1 MLALNDAQCLQ
12 LLFKWSGPY
21 YGSLRPEFSVYILA
35 PYDGMH
41 SITLILESH
50 KAIGHNLE
58 KWLSSVIS

>member
-1 MLALNDAQCLQ
+1 MPNACNRYLNGNPQ
-12 LLFKWSGPY
+12 SGPY

-41 SITLILESH
+41 SITLTLESH

-58 KWLSSVIS
+58 KCFSSVIS